1 MVKELEDV
9 EVHDES
15 FPTAGSHPIH
25 EQIFAVRRA
34 GYRRRI
40 RQKTLGEKQRQYL
53 VIPEFEVLPRYVIV
67 LFKEFLNFI

>member
-1 MVKELEDV
+1 MVQELEDV
-9 EVHDES
+9 EVHDEG
-15 FPTAGSHPIH
+15 FPAAGSHPIR

-34 GYRRRI
+34 GCCRF
-40 RQKTLGEKQRQYL
+40 RQKRLGEKQRQYL

>member
-9 EVHDES
+9 EVHDEG
-15 FPTAGSHPIH
+15 FPTASRHPIR

-34 GYRRRI
+34 GCRRI